1 MNESKVDVSEVDAVI
16 QWTTQCLTLLGYDES
31 TYEKISGSKAIV
43 NFVSGPGPKTLVVIG
58 GASNVSLVCEDD
70 ILKGLELKNLKAYL
84 LRSSQGYLLRSSIS
98 KEVQYGTVGG
108 KGLTLSAFTR
118 LMKGLVEKHVSHN
131 TDLSGHYHRCMA
143 TLTDTVHS
151 TDGSTMLYC
160 PEFDFASVAEAAA
173 DKEHMQIMESVVIH
187 WTSQIKDVINNHD
200 DSASAE
206 NSGPL
211 DEIEFWKGRA
221 KNLLGIQHQLEKN
234 NVRRIVEVLE
244 YAKSNY
250 IGPFR
255 TLTQQIVAKA
265 AEANDNL
272 KYLESIREHCTAL
285 HTIAADKIV
294 TVLPELLNRVRLVWS
309 FSKFYNDNDSIS
321 GLLRK
326 VSNEIISRFRQHV
339 PVRDILDGDVEF
351 CISRLLEAIH
361 CGIEWKAMYHKMT
374 ASIVRQKGRYGR
386 VLSIVDASI
395 FAQIDAFVQR
405 CRDLIEVCESQMQF
419 VRKSK
424 ETKGTAGPIPQF
436 GGTKAQEIVDG
447 INGIQ
452 QSFEI
457 HVERLRNLDYD
468 FLDVRVSKWHDD
480 YHHFKNTVKDLE
492 VMFTNVVNGAFEHS
506 TTVMDSVSLTETF
519 FWLAKRDAV
528 KRCVEKKALETMQ
541 KLSSQMVIAR
551 TEFEL
556 SRANPPLRIHE
567 PQFAGSA
574 LWAHSL
580 FALIQEGFKSLTKI
594 VHVLNPREYA
604 DFKAEY
610 ETFCIAIKGFKQARY
625 NVWLEHLNEKVK
637 ENGLQNRLEKNI
649 MKRVDESQKSSEL
662 ICNFDE
668 DLLML
673 FSEVSYWEKFQG
685 EFSIPYMAHD
695 LCNKREVL
703 RIMREMVMLVVR
715 SYNEIVRDIDQEHR
729 RLFVD
734 HMRKLDRRMNQGLNK
749 LTWQSKNM
757 IDMYVRDCLVA
768 CKEVH
773 DVVHDFKE
781 CKASIA
787 RICKHIMNLTCIK
800 IEKSQI
806 YEGGLFERRQSA
818 LRESISKQ
826 LENYHSEIVNTC
838 KSIYQNFKEGSAEV
852 KREWRNQIT
861 QIDKLMEQSLKTSV
875 KRSLQDLSKAINGDS
890 KSEPQTLFTVQIVLD
905 SNRVTFLPSMVNL
918 THSVNIVAKDI
929 IGTVTVVPRI
939 KSLNFGSDAVSAAP
953 ETNVT
958 FQGDGVPAS
967 DGAAAAPVAKPED
980 DKLKS
985 YYEIISDDN
994 DILRIVVQVM
1004 NGMSSSATELQKY
1017 LSYWDKYKALW
1028 EMDKDMYIRKY
1039 ARSNRPPSQFDIDIT
1054 RYRTQQGEITSET
1067 STHII
1072 NFVRV
1077 DCNAMKDALIG
1088 HCLQCQNKLTGLLN
1102 DNGAEKLLGIFKLFQ
1117 ESRENLTVPP
1127 KDLDELDAKINLCKS
1142 LKDQSTEITERFDPA
1157 REIYNTLVKFDV
1169 VVKDN
1174 ELEMLSTLDE
1184 AFSNHQ
1190 SMLFDAEKML
1200 DRYKSTMKRELEQQL
1215 DAYSGQM
1222 ETLREASKNDLP
1234 YSGEKS
1240 VEEALVIIS
1249 TYKDK
1254 AAKAQARQ
1262 QVLATGL
1269 AVFGTAS
1276 HEHKELAAL
1285 TKDLDFLEQIWNVT
1299 IEWNA
1304 QWESWKS
1311 GLFGELSVEEL
1322 DNVAG
1327 NFMKRVGK
1335 LGRDIKKWRVWENMK
1350 GELDKFR
1357 ETVPLIADLRNK
1369 AMRPRHWAALQERIG
1384 KEFDPNSP
1392 AFTLNEVVKLG
1403 LNEHAEFIGELS
1415 GNANKELAIEVALR
1429 DLEKRWEEVELDVG
1443 TYKEKYYKLRSTEDI
1458 SQFLEDDSVAL
1469 STMKASKFYTSF
1481 QTKIDAWEHTLA
1493 SISEVIESSLDV
1505 QRKWIYLESIFMSGG
1520 DISKQLPKEHALF
1533 IDVNNTFSKIME
1545 NFFNHPNAMKT
1556 CTEEGLLA
1564 SIMKMDENLEKI
1576 QKSLNQYLETKRQV
1590 FPRFYFV
1597 SDDDLLEILGQSKDP
1612 VAVQKHIKKCFEGIQ
1627 TLKLNPPGGSSRIFE
1642 ALWMNSPDGETAPF
1656 VENVPIDGPVEL
1668 WLVLVEKS
1676 MKRAIAKLLLQA
1688 IPGFKSGKKEDWV
1701 KKTTGQLIITTG
1713 SIMWTTDCTRALVAI
1728 ANGSK
1733 GALKSQKKKQVSY
1746 LNKLTAMVR
1755 GPLTPV
1761 ERNKVVALI
1770 TMEIHNRDVMEKM
1783 VKANCSSVQDFEWLS
1798 QLRFVFSKEGGEFGK
1813 CEVRQTNSVLEYSYE
1828 YQGNNGRLVVTPL
1841 TDRCVLTLITAMY
1854 LNRGG
1859 NPLGPAGTGKTE
1871 TVKDL
1876 GKNLAKYVVVMNCSD
1891 GMDYKSVG
1899 RIFSGLVQSGSWGC
1913 FDEFNRI
1920 KIEVISVVAMQISD
1934 ILNALT
1940 QKVASFTFMG
1950 VHIKCN
1956 LNCGV
1961 FITMNPGYAGR
1972 TELPDNLK
1980 ALMRPVAMMAPDL
1993 TMIAEVMLASEGFNE
2008 GRVMAKKTVTLY
2020 SLMVQQLSKQFHYDY
2035 GLRNLKAVLNM
2046 AGQLKR
2052 ADSNMPE
2059 ESILMRA
2066 LRDMNL
2072 PKFIKDDERLFRL
2085 LLGDLFPNLELPV
2098 SVFGALGDAV
2108 NAELDKAGLQRQ
2120 AFLIGKIFQFYDSRM
2135 TRHCNMLVGD
2145 PMGGKTTAWKTLAAA
2160 QTTLNK
2166 SGNDKYLSV
2175 TPYILSPKSITLDE
2189 LYGAYDLATFEW
2201 KDGILSTIFKA
2212 ASQDERQFEKW
2223 ILFDGPVDTTWIE
2236 SMNSVMD
2243 DNKILTLINGD
2254 RIQLTPTMSLVF
2266 ETQDLS
2272 VASPAT
2278 VSRAGMIY
2286 IDAAEL
2292 GWSAYVQSWLDQKFN
2307 ADAEGKT
2314 LHKDFF
2320 EKWLPKIFRFKLL
2333 NLKEPV
2339 AQPDFVSVKN
2349 LCTLYD
2355 SLEKTEQGF
2364 SKEKLGTDYA
2374 SIAEKFFV
2382 YCLIWSVGASLD
2394 EDGRKKFTTCL
2405 AEIESMLPPT
2415 GTAFD
2420 YFLDISKNEF
2430 VEWNTKVPGWRAAPG
2445 MTFHDM
2451 IVPTVDTVRTGFMLD
2466 TLVKNK
2472 QLVMLVGATGTG
2484 KTVLAQMMLGQLP
2497 DTHSKLVI
2505 NFSAATTSG
2514 AVQEILESAMEK
2526 RSKDKLGPT
2535 GGKQLVVF
2543 IDDFNMPKKTSLDSP
2558 FQPALELIRLWMDY
2572 KGWYDRTKC
2581 FWKYVLDS
2589 QIVVSMGHPGGGRN
2603 HISGRTQSRFSLF
2616 NCTAPADSQIVRIFE
2631 SILSSKLVD
2640 FEKEISQMSG
2650 GLAVATLNVYK
2661 AVSAEFLATPEKFH
2675 YVFNLRDV
2683 AKVIQGVLMGKRS
2696 VIYTPESML
2705 RLWVHELQRVFSDR
2719 LIRTRSQ
2726 DEQKFRDI
2734 VAQKMNETFQK
2745 DWQTIMQSA
2754 LNPVVGPLF
2763 CGFLQDPGDDGEVV
2777 HEEVNN
2783 YPRLRGIVEEKL
2795 EDYNMEPK
2803 LLSMDLAMF
2812 IDAVN
2817 HVTRIFRILSQARGN
2832 MMLVGVGGS
2841 GRSSLA
2847 RLSSYIAGMT
2857 VFSIEITKNYRLI
2870 EFREDIKKLY
2880 LQAGCDNQ
2888 KLVFLFNDTQIKD
2901 EAFLEDINNIL
2912 SSGTVPN
2919 LFPKEDLP
2927 AILDSV
2933 RKPAVQAG
2941 VDETFDGLWNFF
2953 IGRVRSNLHVLLAMS
2968 PIGDA
2973 LRERCRKY
2981 PGLVNCTTINWFHT
2995 WPAEAL
3001 QEVAMKFLASV
3012 EFDNEGYKSG
3022 IASVFADMHLSV
3034 IQASQR
3040 MLLERKRHNYVTPTN
3055 YLELVKGY
3063 RLMLAKKSN
3072 ELSAASNKLA
3082 NGLAKLE
3089 DAKEQVEVLSKEL
3102 EVKKVV
3108 VAKAQKSC
3116 EDLLVQ
3122 IVSDRRAA
3130 DEQKK
3135 QVEADSERIAVEAA
3149 ECKAI
3154 SDDAE
3159 ADLAVAMPALEKA
3172 MEEVD
3177 KLDKSSVSE
3186 VKAYSKPP
3194 PLVET
3199 VLQAVMILFGKP
3211 TDWASAK
3218 TVLGQANFLTQIK
3231 TFDKDNVSPSTNNK
3245 IKKYVENPEFAA
3257 DAVRKVSGAAAA
3269 LCVWVHAIYIYAN
3282 VAKEVA
3288 PKRQKLKEATD
3299 ALILKQAALK
3309 EAQDVLAGILA
3320 KLGELQKAYDKSVG
3334 EKNELIATAEM
3345 LEKKLDRADK
3355 LVKGLEGEYI
3365 RWQAS
3370 IGILNDNLVKVT
3382 GDALVGAAFVSYAG
3396 PFEASYRTSLMRDW
3410 SKSVAEKKLPIT
3422 PNFNL
3427 TSFLANPTDVR
3438 DWQIQGLPRDDFS
3451 TENGLISTAG
3461 SRWPLMIDPQ
3471 GQANRWI
3478 RNMKGKALRI
3488 IDLKMTGFLRDVENA
3503 VQYGFPVL
3511 LQDILEEMDP
3521 ALEPVLS
3528 KSILKIGN
3536 REVMRIGDKELDY
3549 SPDFRLYITTK
3560 LANPHYTPEISTKAC
3575 VVNFAVKKD
3584 GLEAQLLGIVVQKE
3598 EPSLEVQKSELTVRV
3613 AKGKRQ
3619 LVDLENE
3626 ILRLLSETKGSL
3638 LDDADL
3644 VDTLQSSKLTSEEV
3658 TEQLKVA
3665 EETEKKIDAAR
3676 LGYRPAAIRAS
3687 LAYFI
3692 LDDMAR
3698 VDPMY
3703 QFSLDAYVELFN
3715 MSIDSSRVNGA
3726 DIPVH
3731 VRCENINNYHTL
3743 SVYRSTCRGL
3753 FEEHKLL
3760 FSLSLCIKIMES
3772 KGLIVQDEFDFFTM
3786 GPGLIDRALQP
3797 GNPVSDWLPL
3807 AGWDC
3812 VTEMDKNCPG
3822 LSGLVAAFQQ
3832 NGREWKAWYLS
3843 SKPEIEAM
3851 PGDWCNKTELQKLC
3865 VIRGLRLDRALFS
3878 MAKFVTANIGPEFVD
3893 PPAFDLKLVHETS
3906 TCKAP
3911 LIFVLSPGVD
3921 PTAGIVQLAK
3931 QLEIPFSQVALGQGQ
3946 APTAVR
3952 LIEEALKGNSWVF
3965 LANCHLMLS
3974 WMPTLEKMIES
3985 HLVEG
3990 NPPKNFRLW
3999 LSSSPTQG
4007 FPISILQRGIKMTT
4021 EPPKGLRSNLT
4032 TLYNTIS
4039 EEQFTRCSLQ
4049 FIYKKLLFALVWF
4062 HAILLERRKFK
4073 SLGFNLPYDFNESD
4087 FAICHDLI
4095 IVFLDEYPDR
4105 VPFEAMKYLIAEAN
4119 YGGRVTDDW
4128 DRRTVNVY
4136 IGELFCDELV
4146 NTERFPLSE
4155 LPEYFIPEDGDL
4167 KFYKEAIRAL
4177 PQTDHP
4183 MAFGQHSNSDIAASI
4198 NDATTLLGVLT
4209 SLQPRKVTA
4218 ADADAADPLAAQCQD
4233 LLEQTA
4239 FPFVMREVREKIEPR
4254 SDPDPL
4260 KTVLYQELDRYNA
4273 LISKMRNNLST
4284 IIKLTQGTAS
4294 TSSELEEVIEALNTL
4309 KVPRIWG
4316 STYPSLKPL
4325 GTWIVDLQRRVDF
4338 FVGWVDQAM
4347 PTCWWLPALTY
4358 PTGFLTAVLQVAAR
4372 MNGVSIDSLSY
4383 DTPVLNT
4390 ADTST
4395 ITAYPKDGVY
4405 VSGVFL
4411 EGATWNYAGCFLE
4424 ESRPM
4429 ELLTVMPIIHFK
4441 PSEGKKKVSKGM
4453 YVCPL
4458 YMYPVRSGTR
4468 ERPSFVYSV
4477 EIRGGRFSSD
4487 FWTKRGVALLLSH
4500 AA

>member
-1 MNESKVDVSEVDAVI
+1 MNESKVDVSDADSVI
-16 QWTTQCLTLLGYDES
+16 QWTSQCLNLLGYDES
-31 TYEKISGSKAIV
+31 TYDRVAGSAAIAS
-43 NFVSGPGPKTLVVIG
+43 FVSGTGPKTLAVVG
-58 GASNVSLVCEDD
+58 TATGVRLSCEED
-70 ILKGLELKNLKAYL
+70 ILKGLELKHLKAYL
-84 LRSSQGYLLRSSIS
+84 LRSSRSYLTRESIA

-160 PEFDFASVAEAAA
+160 PEFDFTSASEAAA

-200 DSASAE
+200 SSASAE
-206 NSGPL
+206 TSGPL

-221 KNLLGIQHQLEKN
+221 KNLLGIQHQLEKG

-250 IGPFR
+250 IGPFH

-272 KYLESIREHCTAL
+272 KYLESIRDHCTAL

-294 TVLPELLNRVRLVWS
+294 TILPELLNRVRLLWS

-326 VSNEIISRFRQHV
+326 VSNEIISRFRSHV

-351 CISRLLEAIH
+351 CISRLLDAIH
-361 CGIEWKAMYHKMT
+361 CGMQWKIMYHKMT
-374 ASIVRQKGRYGR
+374 SSIVRQKARYGR
-386 VLSIVDASI
+386 VLDIEDASI

-419 VRKSK
+419 VRKSS
-424 ETKGTAGPIPQF
+424 ETKGSAGPVPQF

-447 INGIQ
+447 ITGIQ
-452 QSFEI
+452 ASFEI

-492 VMFTNVVNGAFEHS
+492 VMFTNVINGAFENA

-528 KRCVEKKALETMQ
+528 KRSVEKKALETMR
-541 KLSSQMVIAR
+541 KLGAQMNTAR
-551 TEFEL
+551 SEFEL
-556 SRANPPLRIHE
+556 SRSNPPLRIHE
-567 PQFAGSA
+567 PQYAGSA

-580 FALIQEGFKSLTKI
+580 YAVVEEGYKSLNSI
-594 VHVLNPREYA
+594 IHVLNPRDFA
-604 DFKAEY
+604 DFKEQH
-610 ETFCIAIKGFKQARY
+610 ETFCTAIKGFKLSRY
-625 NVWLEHLNEKVK
+625 NIWLDHLSEKAK
-637 ENGLQNRLEKNI
+637 DNGLQARLDKNI
-649 MKRVDESQKSSEL
+649 MKRVDASQKNSEL

-668 DLLML
+668 ELLML

-685 EFSIPYMAHD
+685 EFSIPYVAHD
-695 LCNKREVL
+695 LCNKRDSL

-715 SYNEIVRDIDQEHR
+715 SYNEIVRDIDAEHR

-757 IDMYVRDCLVA
+757 IDMYVRDCVVA
-768 CKEVH
+768 CEEVH
-773 DVVHDFKE
+773 IVVKEFKDW
-781 CKASIA
+781 KASIA
-787 RICKHIMNLTCIK
+787 RMCKQVMNLLCIK

-806 YEGGLFERRQSA
+806 YEGGLFERKQEA
-818 LRESISKQ
+818 HREIIMKQ
-826 LENYHSEIVNTC
+826 LEGFYNSIVSTC
-838 KSIYQNFKEGSAEV
+838 RSIYQNFKDGTAEV

-861 QIDKLMEQSLKTSV
+861 QMDKQMEQSLKLAV
-875 KRSLQDLSKAINGDS
+875 KRSLQELSKAINGDS
-890 KSEPQTLFTVQIVLD
+890 KSDPQTLFTVQIILD
-905 SNRVTFLPSMVNL
+905 ANRVTFMPSMVNL

-929 IGTVTVVPRI
+929 IGIVNVVPRI
-939 KSLNFGSDAVSAAP
+939 KSQNFGAEASALPEANVSFQADGAAVADA
-953 ETNVT
+953 T
-958 FQGDGVPAS
+958 
-967 DGAAAAPVAKPED
+967 AAAAPKAEE

-994 DILRIVVQVM
+994 DILRIVVQIM

-1039 ARSNRPPSQFDIDIT
+1039 SRANRPPSQFDVDVS
-1054 RYRTQQGEITSET
+1054 RYRTQQGEIISET

-1077 DCNAMKDALIG
+1077 DCNAMKDSLVG
-1088 HCLQCQNKLTGLLN
+1088 HCLQCQTKLTNLLN
-1102 DNGAEKLLGIFKLFQ
+1102 DNGAEKLKSIFKLFVD
-1117 ESRENLTVPP
+1117 SRNNLTVPP
-1127 KDLDELDAKINLCKS
+1127 KDLDELDAKVKTCKD
-1142 LKDQSTEITERFDPA
+1142 LKDNTDEVTDMFDPA

-1169 VVKDN
+1169 VVKDD
-1174 ELEMLSTLDE
+1174 ELDMLATLDE
-1184 AFSNHQ
+1184 AFDGHKSV
-1190 SMLFDAEKML
+1190 LFDAEKML
-1200 DRYKSTMKRELEQQL
+1200 DRYKVTMKRELEQQL
-1215 DAYSGQM
+1215 DAYSSQM
-1222 ETLREASKNDLP
+1222 EDLREASKTELP
-1234 YSGEKS
+1234 YSSDKP
-1240 VEEALVIIS
+1240 VEEALQVIEA
-1249 TYKDK
+1249 YKSK
-1254 AAKAQARQ
+1254 AAKASARQ
-1262 QVLATGL
+1262 SALATGL
-1269 AVFGTAS
+1269 AVFGASS
-1276 HEHKELAAL
+1276 HEHKDLMAL
-1285 TKDLDFLEQIWNVT
+1285 SKDLDFLEQIWNIT
-1299 IEWNA
+1299 IEWSA
-1304 QWESWKS
+1304 QWETWKT
-1311 GLFGELSVEEL
+1311 GLFSELNIDDL
-1322 DNVAG
+1322 DTVAG

-1335 LGRDIKKWRVWENMK
+1335 LGRDIKKWKVWDNMK

-1369 AMRPRHWAALQERIG
+1369 AMRSRHWAALQERIG
-1384 KEFDPNSP
+1384 KEFNPNSP
-1392 AFTLNEVVKLG
+1392 EFTLNEVVKLG

-1415 GNANKELAIEVALR
+1415 SNANKELAIEVALK
-1429 DLEKRWEEVELDVG
+1429 DLEKRWEDVELDVG
-1443 TYKEKYYKLRSTEDI
+1443 TYKEKYYKFRSTEDI

-1469 STMKASKFYTSF
+1469 STMKASKFYASF
-1481 QTKIDAWEHTLA
+1481 QSKIDAWERTLA
-1493 SISEVIESSLDV
+1493 SISEVIEASLDV

-1520 DISKQLPKEHALF
+1520 DISKQLPKEHSLF
-1533 IDVNNTFSKIME
+1533 IDVNNSFSKIME
-1545 NFFNHPNAMKT
+1545 NFANHPNAMKT

-1627 TLKLNPPGGSSRIFE
+1627 NLKLNPPGGSSRIFE
-1642 ALWMNSPDGETAPF
+1642 AVLMNSPDGESAPF
-1656 VENVPIDGPVEL
+1656 VDLVPIDGPVEL

-1676 MKRAIAKLLLQA
+1676 MKRAISKLLLQA
-1688 IPGFKSGKKEDWV
+1688 IPSFKSGKKEDWV
-1701 KKTTGQLIITTG
+1701 KKTIGQLIITTG

-1733 GALKSQKKKQVSY
+1733 GALKAQKKKQVSY
-1746 LNKLTAMVR
+1746 LSKLTAMVR

-1783 VKANCSSVQDFEWLS
+1783 VKSNCASVQDFEWLS
-1798 QLRFVFSKEGGEFGK
+1798 QLRFVFVKEGAEFGK
-1813 CEVRQTNSVLEYSYE
+1813 CECRQTNSVLEYSYE

-1934 ILNALT
+1934 ILSALT
-1940 QKVASFTFMG
+1940 QKLPSFTFMG

-2008 GRVMAKKTVTLY
+2008 GRIMAKKTVTLY
-2020 SLMVQQLSKQFHYDY
+2020 SLMVQQLSKQYHYDY

-2052 ADSNMPE
+2052 ADANMPE

-2085 LLGDLFPNLELPV
+2085 LLGDLFPNLELPT

-2108 NAELDKAGLQRQ
+2108 NVELDKAGLQRQ
-2120 AFLIGKIFQFYDSRM
+2120 EFLIGKIFQFYDSRM

-2145 PMGGKTTAWKTLAAA
+2145 PMGGKSTAWKILAAA

-2166 SGNDKYLSV
+2166 NGNESYLAV
-2175 TPYILSPKSITLDE
+2175 TPYILSPKSIELDE

-2243 DNKILTLINGD
+2243 DNRILTLINGD
-2254 RIQLTPTMSLVF
+2254 RIQLTQTMSLVF

-2292 GWSAYVQSWLDQKFN
+2292 GWRTFVQSWLDLKFA
-2307 ADAEGKT
+2307 ADAESKAM
-2314 LHKDFF
+2314 HKELF
-2320 EKWLPKIFRFKLL
+2320 EKWLPKVLRYKLIS
-2333 NLKEPV
+2333 LKEPV
-2339 AQPDFVSVKN
+2339 EQPDFVAVKN
-2349 LCTLYD
+2349 LCNLYD
-2355 SLEKTEQGF
+2355 SLEKQEPSY
-2364 SKEKLGTDYA
+2364 SKEKLGGDYA
-2374 SIAEKFFV
+2374 SVVEKFFV
-2382 YCLIWSVGASLD
+2382 YCLIWSVGATLD
-2394 EDGRKKFTTCL
+2394 EDGRKKMSTCL
-2405 AEIESMLPPT
+2405 ADIDSIMPAA
-2415 GTAFD
+2415 GTVFD
-2420 YFLDISKNEF
+2420 YFLDIPKNEF
-2430 VEWNTKVPGWRAAPG
+2430 TEWSSKVPNWRATG
-2445 MTFHDM
+2445 SMTFHDM
-2451 IVPTVDTVRTGFMLD
+2451 IVPTVDTMRNGFMLD
-2466 TLVKNK
+2466 VLVKNK
-2472 QLVMLVGATGTG
+2472 QYVMLVGATGTG
-2484 KTVLAQMMLGQLP
+2484 KTVLAQTLLGSLP
-2497 DTHSKLVI
+2497 ETHSKLVI

-2514 AVQEILESAMEK
+2514 ITQEILESPMEK
-2526 RSKDKLGPT
+2526 RSKDKLGPQ
-2535 GGKQLVVF
+2535 GGKQMVVF
-2543 IDDFNMPKKTSLDSP
+2543 IDDFNMPKKVSLDSP
-2558 FQPALELIRLWMDY
+2558 FQPALELVRLWLDY
-2572 KGWYDRTKC
+2572 KGWYDRVKC
-2581 FWKYVLDS
+2581 FWKYVLDT
-2589 QIVVSMGHPGGGRN
+2589 QIVVAMGHPGGGRN

-2616 NCTAPADSQIVRIFE
+2616 NCTNPADSQIVRIFE

-2640 FEKEISQMSG
+2640 FEKEILQLSG
-2650 GLAVATLNVYK
+2650 GIAVATLNVYK
-2661 AVSAEFLATPEKFH
+2661 SVSQEFLATPEKFH

-2696 VIYTPESML
+2696 TIYTPESML

-2719 LIRTRSQ
+2719 LIRTKSN
-2726 DEQKFRDI
+2726 DEVKFREI
-2734 VAQKMNETFQK
+2734 VAAKMNETFQK
-2745 DWQTIMQSA
+2745 DWQTIMSDA
-2754 LNPVVGPLF
+2754 LNPIVGPLF
-2763 CGFLQDPGDDGEVV
+2763 CTFLQEATDEEGII
-2777 HEEVNN
+2777 HEEVTD
-2783 YPRLRGIVEEKL
+2783 YPRLRVIVEEKL

-2812 IDAVN
+2812 IDAIM
-2817 HVTRIFRILSQARGN
+2817 HVCRICRILSQARGN

-2847 RLSSYIAGMT
+2847 RLSSYISNMS
-2857 VFSIEITKNYRLI
+2857 VFTIEITKNYRMI

-2880 LQAGCDNQ
+2880 LQAGVDNQ
-2888 KLVFLFNDTQIKD
+2888 NVVFLFNDTQIKD
-2901 EAFLEDINNIL
+2901 EGFLEDINNIL

-2927 AILDSV
+2927 GILDGV
-2933 RKPAVQAG
+2933 RKAAVKAG
-2941 VDETFDGLWNFF
+2941 CDETTDALWSFF
-2953 IGRVRSNLHVLLAMS
+2953 IDRVRANLHVLLACS
-2968 PIGDA
+2968 PIGDS
-2973 LRERCRKY
+2973 LRDRCRMY
-2981 PGLVNCTTINWFHT
+2981 PGLVNCTTINWFHI

-3012 EFDNEGYKSG
+3012 EFDHEEYRAG

-3034 IQASQR
+3034 INSSDR
-3040 MLLERKRHNYVTPTN
+3040 MLLELKRHNYVTPTN

-3063 RLMLAKKSN
+3063 RLMLAKKSS
-3072 ELSAASNKLA
+3072 ELSGAANKLA

-3102 EVKKVV
+3102 EIKKVV
-3108 VAKAQKSC
+3108 VAKSQKSC

-3122 IVSDRRAA
+3122 IVSDRRTA

-3135 QVEADSERIAVEAA
+3135 QVEADSERISVEAA

-3177 KLDKSSVSE
+3177 KLDKGSVSE

-3199 VLQAVMILFGKP
+3199 VLQAVMILMGKP

-3218 TVLGQANFLTQIK
+3218 TALGASNFLTLIK
-3231 TFDKDNVSPSTNNK
+3231 AYDKDNVSPSTNNK
-3245 IKKYVENPEFAA
+3245 IKKYVENPEFSAE
-3257 DAVRKVSGAAAA
+3257 AVKKVSGAAAA
-3269 LCVWVHAIYIYAN
+3269 LCIWVHAIYLYAN

-3299 ALILKQAALK
+3299 TLIVKQAALK
-3309 EAQDVLAGILA
+3309 EAQDALTAILA
-3320 KLGELQKAYDKSVG
+3320 KLEELQVMYDKSVG
-3334 EKNELIATAEM
+3334 EKNDLIATADM

-3355 LVKGLEGEYI
+3355 LVKGLEGEYV
-3365 RWQAS
+3365 RWQVS

-3382 GDALVGAAFVSYAG
+3382 GDALVAAAFVSYAG
-3396 PFEASYRTSLMRDW
+3396 PFESSYRAILMKEW
-3410 SKSVAEKKLPIT
+3410 AKSVDAQKLPIT
-3422 PNFNL
+3422 NNFSL
-3427 TSFLANPTDVR
+3427 TTFLANPTDVR

-3478 RNMKGKALRI
+3478 RNMEGKELRI

-3521 ALEPVLS
+3521 AMEPVLS
-3528 KSILKIGN
+3528 KSVLKIGN

-3598 EPSLEVQKSELTVRV
+3598 EPTLETQKSELTIRV

-3644 VDTLQSSKLTSEEV
+3644 VDTLQSSKVTSEEV

-3687 LAYFI
+3687 LAFFI

-3703 QFSLDAYVELFN
+3703 QFSLDSYVELFN
-3715 MSIDSSRVNGA
+3715 ASIDSSRINNV
-3726 DIPVH
+3726 DIQVST
-3731 VRCENINNYHTL
+3731 RCDNINNYHTL
-3743 SVYRSTCRGL
+3743 SVYKSTCRGL

-3760 FSLSLCIKIMES
+3760 FSLSLCLKIMES
-3772 KGLIVQDEFDFFTM
+3772 KGLIVQDEFEFFSI
-3786 GPGLIDRALQP
+3786 GAGIIDRGVQP
-3797 GNPVSDWLPL
+3797 GNPASDWLPL
-3807 AGWDC
+3807 SAWDN
-3812 VTEMDKNCPG
+3812 VTEMDKNCAG
-3822 LSGLVAAFQQ
+3822 LSGIVSAFQQ
-3832 NGREWKAWYLS
+3832 NGRDWKAWYLS
-3843 SKPEIEAM
+3843 AKPEVESM
-3851 PGDWCNKTELQKLC
+3851 PGDWSNKTELQKLC
-3865 VIRGLRLDRALFS
+3865 IIRGLRLDRALFS
-3878 MAKFVTANIGPEFVD
+3878 MAKFVTANIGPEYVD
-3893 PPAFDLKLVHETS
+3893 PPSFDLKLVHETS
-3906 TCKAP
+3906 HAKAP

-3921 PTAGIVQLAK
+3921 PTAGIVQLAR
-3931 QLEIPFSQVALGQGQ
+3931 LLDINFSQVALGQGQ

-3990 NPPKNFRLW
+3990 SPPKNFRLW
-3999 LSSSPTQG
+3999 LSSSPTTE

-4021 EPPKGLRSNLT
+4021 EPPKGLRSNLM
-4032 TLYNTIS
+4032 TLFNTIS
-4039 EEQFTRCSLQ
+4039 EEQFARCSLQ

-4146 NTERFPLSE
+4146 NTDRYPLSE

-4183 MAFGQHSNSDIAASI
+4183 MAFGQHSNSDMAASML
-4198 NDATTLLGVLT
+4198 DSTSLLSTLT
-4209 SLQPRKVTA
+4209 SLQPRKVQNVDENA
-4218 ADADAADPLAAQCQD
+4218 ENPLAAQCQD

-4239 FPFVMREVREKIEPR
+4239 FPFNMRETREKIEPR

-4273 LISKMRNNLST
+4273 LISKIRSNLST

-4294 TSSELEEVIEALNTL
+4294 TSAELEEVMEALSIL
-4309 KVPRIWG
+4309 KVPRLWG
-4316 STYPSLKPL
+4316 KTYPSLKPL
-4325 GTWIVDLQRRVDF
+4325 GAWIVDLQRRVDF
-4338 FVGWVDQAM
+4338 YTAWIDHAM

-4358 PTGFLTAVLQVAAR
+4358 PTGFLTAILQVAAR
-4372 MNGVSIDSLSY
+4372 MNGVSIDGLSY

-4390 ADTST
+4390 ADTT
-4395 ITAYPKDGVY
+4395 TVTAYPKDGVY
-4405 VSGVFL
+4405 VSGIFL
-4411 EGATWNYAGCFLE
+4411 EGATWNYAGGFLE

-4429 ELLTVMPIIHFK
+4429 ELLSNMPIVHFK
-4441 PSEGKKKVSKGM
+4441 PTEGKKKTSKGM